1 MDLPFLGSWFVCL
14 RTSKHLVLECANW
27 QLQLQSSRPLGSS
40 KLGKPRKDPQQHVL
54 LSLLNGQSWKMQIDD
69 TNRGTSTFMSLTL
82 HPICYFF
89 FHFWEVT
96 CMAIIPQKIS
106 GNDHKKDF
114 FNDLTS
120 FEKTVKIIT
129 TEILP

>member
-1 MDLPFLGSWFVCL
+1 
-14 RTSKHLVLECANW
+14 
-27 QLQLQSSRPLGSS
+27 
-40 KLGKPRKDPQQHVL
+40 
-54 LSLLNGQSWKMQIDD
+54 
-69 TNRGTSTFMSLTL
+69 
-82 HPICYFF
+82 
-89 FHFWEVT
+89 
-96 CMAIIPQKIS
+96 MAIIPQKIS